1 MFSLKIVWITALLLP
16 LVGLLSEQRRAR
28 EHDDARRPKLGEP
41 RPSRELASAL
51 LAFTEN
57 RSVNLLKAAESLES
71 LVHLTAELS
80 VALGAVGGGPST
92 IDQLVS
98 AAAAATE
105 DAQQP
110 NLHAIVAQAVEAV
123 CATCVYCGS
132 SCLSPRRL
140 SLALS

>member
-1 MFSLKIVWITALLLP
+1 MAL
-16 LVGLLSEQRRAR
+16 Q
-28 EHDDARRPKLGEP
+28 

>member
-1 MFSLKIVWITALLLP
+1 MAL
-16 LVGLLSEQRRAR
+16 Q
-28 EHDDARRPKLGEP
+28 

-132 SCLSPRRL
+132 VAAAQLCLCLCLSPRRL